1 MLKTSS
7 AALAAAA
14 MLLTACGVHRPN
26 WQDQGWQRSV
36 NTPGDLAADREA
48 CSEEVATYH
57 QPTSITATTNAKPI
71 DMLFRDQSRM
81 DHMVVCM
88 RDKGWLSTTYEP
100 LRRGPN

>member
-1 MLKTSS
+1 MPKRANVPLV
-7 AALAAAA
+7 AVLV
-14 MLLTACGVHRPN
+14 LLGACAGRPN

-36 NTPGDLAADREA
+36 TTPGDLAADREA
-48 CSEEVATYH
+48 CSAEVAAYH